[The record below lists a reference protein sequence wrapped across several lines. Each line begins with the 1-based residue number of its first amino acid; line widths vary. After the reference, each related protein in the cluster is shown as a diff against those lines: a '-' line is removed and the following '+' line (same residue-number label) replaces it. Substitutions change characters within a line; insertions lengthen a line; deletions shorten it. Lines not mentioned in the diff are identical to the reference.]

1 MSVGSDKTSRGDRTE
16 EAALYIVG
24 IGASAGGLD
33 AFERFFTRLP
43 PDTGAAFVLVQHLD
57 PTHKG
62 MLPELIQ
69 RCTSMAVT
77 EVEDG
82 VKVQPNC
89 VYIIP
94 PNADLSIVRG
104 TLQLLQPIERRGLRM
119 PIDFFFRHLAA
130 DQKDKAV
137 AVILSGM
144 GSDGSLGLKAIKE
157 NLGMA
162 MAQEPASAK
171 FDAMPRSAV
180 QTRLVDYV
188 APVEELPA
196 KLVQYL
202 AHAPAILQRSPPAEK
217 ESANAIQKVFAILR
231 DHTGTDFSSYKQS
244 MVYRRLERRMA
255 VHQIDGMAAYVRYLQ
270 ENSQEVELLFRELL
284 IGVTNFFRDPGLF
297 ELLKEKVIP
306 QLLQDRP
313 KGAPLRVWNPG
324 CSTGEETYSLAIV
337 LKECIDGLQ
346 STARPA
352 IQILIF
358 GTDIDK
364 EAIDKARQGV
374 FSAGITAT
382 VSAERLERFFDRD
395 EDQYRIK
402 REIRDGIIFTTQ
414 NVLADP
420 PFTRLDMLCC
430 RNLLIYL
437 NSDAQNLVMPLAH
450 YALNPGGLLVLG
462 PAESI
467 GGFERLF
474 SVFDRKWKVF
484 RRTESPEALRA
495 DLPRFTLPQR
505 PNRLPAMEA
514 SHVPHLDIGD
524 LAQRALLDA
533 YAPASVAITVAGDI
547 VYVNGHTGKYLE
559 PSVGKVNVNVYAMAR
574 EGLREPLHLAIERAI
589 REKGPVTLEGVRVK
603 SNGGET
609 PIRLTVK
616 PLGDKA
622 AEYVA
627 AQYGLLLVIFEDAT
641 AARTVKDGR
650 KSASPARARGTAAEL
665 AEELR
670 DTKQRLDTTIENMR
684 ASQEE
689 LHSANEELQSN
700 NEELQSMNEELTTSK
715 EELQSLNEELQTVNA
730 ELESKV
736 DELSQVGDDMT
747 NLLNGIDMATIFL
760 DMSLCVKRFTPQATK
775 IVHFIAGDIG
785 RPIGDLVTHL
795 KCDRLVDDAQ
805 QVLATLVPREAET
818 ESQNGQ
824 HYSMR
829 ILPYRTASNRIDG
842 VVLTFAD
849 ITALKRMEE
858 SLRQQQAQAEDAR
871 DYAESIIATV
881 REPLVVLD
889 EDLRIVSA
897 SRSFYQTFQVDPAET
912 EGRPLQE
919 IGDRQ
924 WDIAELR
931 RLLEEVLS
939 KDTQFADFRVEPV
952 FLDVGRK
959 ARLLNARRIVRKR
972 DGSHL
977 ILLAIDEDR
986 QHSEP

>member
-1 MSVGSDKTSRGDRTE
+1 MPDGSNRTSWSNRTE
-16 EAALYIVG
+16 EAALCVVG

-33 AFERFFTRLP
+33 AFEQFFTRLP

-69 RCTSMAVT
+69 RCTPM
-77 EVEDG
+77 EVVQAEDG
-82 VKVQPNC
+82 AKVQPNR
-89 VYIIP
+89 VYVIP
-94 PNADLSIVRG
+94 PNANLSIVRG
-104 TLQLLQPIERRGLRM
+104 KLQLLDPVERRGLRM

-130 DQKDKAV
+130 DQKEKAV

-144 GSDGSLGLKAIKE
+144 GSDGTLGLKAIKE

-162 MAQEPASAK
+162 MAQDPASAK
-171 FDAMPRSAV
+171 YDSMPRSAV
-180 QTRLVDYV
+180 QTGLVDYV

-202 AHAPAILQRSPPAEK
+202 GHAPMILKRSPPHEK

-231 DHTGTDFSSYKQS
+231 DHKGSDFSCYKPS
-244 MVYRRLERRMA
+244 MIYRRLERRMA
-255 VHQIDGMAAYVRYLQ
+255 VHQIDGIAGYVRYLQ
-270 ENSQEVELLFRELL
+270 ENSQEAELLFRELL

-297 ELLKEKVIP
+297 EVLKEKAIP
-306 QLLQDRP
+306 QLLHDRP
-313 KGAPLRVWNPG
+313 KGGPLRVWNPG

-337 LKECIDGLQ
+337 LKECIDRLQ
-346 STARPA
+346 GAARPA
-352 IQILIF
+352 IQMF

-364 EAIDKARQGV
+364 EAIDRARRGA
-374 FSAGITAT
+374 FSGGIAAS

-395 EDQYRIK
+395 EDRYRVK
-402 REIRDGIIFTTQ
+402 KEIRDGIIFAPQ
-414 NVLADP
+414 NILADP

-437 NSDAQNLVMPLAH
+437 NSDAQNLLLQLAH
-450 YALNPGGLLVLG
+450 YALNPDGLLILG

-484 RRTESPEALRA
+484 RRTELAEALRA
-495 DLPRFTLPQR
+495 DLPRFALPQR
-505 PNRLPAMEA
+505 PNRLPVMEP
-514 SHVPHLDIGD
+514 SRVPHLDAGD
-524 LAQRALLDA
+524 VAQRALLDA
-533 YAPASVAITVAGDI
+533 YAPASVAINGAGDI
-547 VYVNGHTGKYLE
+547 VYINGRTGKYLE
-559 PSVGKVNVNVYAMAR
+559 PSAGKVNLNVYAMAR
-574 EGLREPLHLAIERAI
+574 EGLREALHHAIGKAI
-589 REKGPVTLEGVRVK
+589 REKAAVTVEDVRVTAD
-603 SNGGET
+603 GGET
-609 PIRLTVK
+609 PVRLTVK
-616 PLGDKA
+616 PLGDT
-622 AEYVA
+622 EH
-627 AQYGLLLVIFEDAT
+627 GLLLVIFEDAT
-641 AARTVKDGR
+641 VSRIAKADAQP
-650 KSASPARARGTAAEL
+650 ASPSRASGTAAEL

-670 DTKQRLDTTIENMR
+670 DTKQRLHTTVEDMR
-684 ASQEE
+684 ATQEE
-689 LHSANEELQSN
+689 LHSTIEELQSN

-775 IVHFIAGDIG
+775 IVHLIAGDIG
-785 RPIGDLVTHL
+785 RPIGDLATHL
-795 KCDRLVDDAQ
+795 KHDRVAHDAR
-805 QVLATLVPREAET
+805 QVLATLVPREAEAVA
-818 ESQNGQ
+818 QDGK
-824 HYSMR
+824 HYAMR

-858 SLRQQQAQAEDAR
+858 SLRQQQAQVEDAR

-889 EDLRIVSA
+889 EDLRVVSA

-912 EGRPLQE
+912 EGRPLKE

-931 RLLEEVLS
+931 RLLERVLS
-939 KDTQFADFRVEPV
+939 KDTQFEDYRVEPA
-952 FLDVGRK
+952 FLNVGRK
-959 ARLLNARRIVRKR
+959 MLVLNARRIERKR

-977 ILLAIDEDR
+977 ILLAIGEDK
-986 QHSEP
+986 QHSET